1 MVPVGILMDVT
12 FEMKIVL
19 LIIVRGESGWLTS
32 IWILNEEKD

>member
-19 LIIVRGESGWLTS
+19 LIIVRGECGRG
-32 IWILNEEKD
+32 